1 MKSGRN
7 FKGRRFAFAAA
18 LAATMIGVT
27 PSWADTADICMQTNY
42 TNHGF
47 TQALNCTAN
56 DVRVARATNITITAG
71 GECHN
76 DSTTGQKVC
85 TCIAGGN
92 VTFTA
97 DYEVQLTAQTRY
109 DVGVYFSTDGD
120 SNGDGAYTGSCKLI
134 DLDEENAP
142 LTFIQL
148 DSAQGEG
155 DECGDINSANN
166 PQIIHAPITVACQA
180 GAGGKLKLP
189 NCTSWRQPGANDYCE
204 VALDVYPGS
213 PSKCHCDQGFTID
226 IYVEHPVPTVEKAVA
241 PTALDEPGGSV
252 TFTVTVTN
260 PGLYA
265 SVTLTSLVDDPDNN
279 PGTANSITYSPIGN
293 YCTPTTLP
301 PGGSA
306 TCTFTRTITGN
317 AGDWFTDKA
326 CVSGTDSNGG
336 AVGPLCDTAT
346 VSIRDVV
353 PTAAVT
359 KTVDKATCAQV
370 KYNIKVENTD
380 TAESLTLSALND
392 DVFGNIATPSALGKN
407 VMTTT
412 CAVPQTIAA
421 SGKYECA
428 FEGYVCSFPNTDTV
442 TGTLSDND
450 GNTITPSGSATVN
463 GVTLQ
468 LP

>member
-1 MKSGRN
+1 
-7 FKGRRFAFAAA
+7 
-18 LAATMIGVT
+18 
-27 PSWADTADICMQTNY
+27 
-42 TNHGF
+42 
-47 TQALNCTAN
+47 
-56 DVRVARATNITITAG
+56 
-71 GECHN
+71 
-76 DSTTGQKVC
+76 
-85 TCIAGGN
+85 
-92 VTFTA
+92 
-97 DYEVQLTAQTRY
+97 LTAQTRY
-109 DVGVYFSTDGD
+109 GVGVYFSTDGD
-120 SNGDGAYTGSCKLI
+120 SNGDGAYSGSCKLI

-279 PGTANSITYSPIGN
+279 PGTANSIT
-293 YCTPTTLP
+293 
-301 PGGSA
+301 
-306 TCTFTRTITGN
+306 
-317 AGDWFTDKA
+317 
-326 CVSGTDSNGG
+326 

-370 KYNIKVENTD
+370 KYNVKVENTD